1 MLPPELPLELLLMI
15 AHHIR
20 DEHGGLRYGDFNSF
34 LQVNRIL
41 HACLNRKLWQEAGQH
56 SADTQR
62 VLTHLIVTNNLA
74 GLSFFLS
81 LGADVEARLPAFDI
95 IGLDGDGFG
104 PDHRSWILPALLV
117 AADED
122 NAPLARLLLENG
134 AKARTLI
141 LGNRGRYTGM
151 PSATKSRLCARSSS
165 SAWK

>member
-20 DEHGGLRYGDFNSF
+20 DDHGERRYGDFNSF

-62 VLTHLIVTNNLA
+62 VLLTHLIVTNNLA
-74 GLSFFLS
+74 GLSLFLS

-104 PDHRSWILPALLV
+104 PESELDQ
-117 AADED
+117 D
-122 NAPLARLLLENG
+122 NVPLALLLLENG
-134 AKARTLI
+134 AKVH
-141 LGNRGRYTGM
+141 
-151 PSATKSRLCARSSS
+151 
-165 SAWK
+165 